1 MTIYRSTR
9 DYDVVRAE
17 KPGDIAIAEHYGSL
31 AVARANNSR
40 AVARANN
47 SRAVARAN
55 NSLAEA
61 WANNSTAIQHH
72 TTNVLANSDG
82 YTLLQLANGRIAAG
96 CRNFTRRQA
105 LEHWNR
111 EDDRACLFT
120 LAILMCTEGK

>member
-31 AVARANNSR
+31 